1 MFTNFQQRRI
11 LLADILKENCLEA
24 AAFVPGPNF
33 YYLTGL
39 KFSLMERPTLMFVT
53 DSGDVFAIMPEL
65 EREMWSASMHDAKT
79 FYWQDS
85 DGFNKA
91 FKDLAVE
98 LGSITIGIEGQRMR
112 AFEANA
118 LNSVFGADAIR
129 DAQTELAKPRLLKSD
144 HEVQLIEKAIEISE
158 TSLGET
164 LENIRTGMS
173 EAAIKAMLM
182 QRMLANG
189 ADGFA
194 FDTIVLTG
202 GNAARPHGIPGEAP
216 LLAGAPLLIDFGA
229 SFQGYNADITRT
241 VFCEYISDEN
251 AKIYEAVL
259 AANTAGRHMAAASVS
274 CHEVDLKVSSTLREA
289 GFNELIVHKTGHG
302 LGLDVHEAPN
312 VMINNHTILEAGM
325 LITIEPGLYRSNFIG
340 VRIEDDVLITNDGC
354 RSLTSFERGPVFVGN
369 VK

>member
-33 YYLTGL
+33 YYFTGL

-85 DGFNKA
+85 DGFDKA

-118 LNSVFGADAIR
+118 LKSVFGADAIR
-129 DAQTELAKPRLLKSD
+129 DAQAELAKPRLLKSD
-144 HEVQLIEKAIEISE
+144 HEIQLIEKAIEISE

-241 VFCEYISDEN
+241 VFCEHITDEH
-251 AKIYEAVL
+251 AEIYEAVL
-259 AANTAGRHMAAASVS
+259 AANIAGR
-274 CHEVDLKVSSTLREA
+274 
-289 GFNELIVHKTGHG
+289 
-302 LGLDVHEAPN
+302 
-312 VMINNHTILEAGM
+312 
-325 LITIEPGLYRSNFIG
+325 
-340 VRIEDDVLITNDGC
+340 
-354 RSLTSFERGPVFVGN
+354 
-369 VK
+369 